1 MRLLQKVYAFFQ
13 NPKYQQYRY
22 PKQLKRKLL
31 LNILG
36 LKLLIA
42 FVAAALMTLVSQIV
56 GADLGQHALDRMLQD
71 YSPVM
76 IFLLVVIFAPLL
88 EELIFRAPL
97 SLFKTSNY
105 FPFTFYLS
113 VVAFGFVHLFN
124 FEAYDQY
131 FWLTPILVL
140 PQLISGVFLAFIRV
154 RMGLLYSIVLH
165 AAFNGIVISPF
176 LLLVSLKQSFN

>member
-1 MRLLQKVYAFFQ
+1 MRLLQKVYVFFR

-22 PKQLKRKLL
+22 PKHLKRKLL

-36 LKLLIA
+36 LELLIT
-42 FVAAALMTLVSQIV
+42 FIAAALMTLVSQMV
-56 GADLGQHALDRMLQD
+56 GADLGQHAIDRMLEK
-71 YSPVM
+71 YSPVT
-76 IFLLVVIFAPLL
+76 IFLLVVILAPFL

-97 SLFKTSNY
+97 GVFKTSNY
-105 FPFTFYLS
+105 FPFAFYLS

-131 FWLTPILVL
+131 LWLAPLLVL
-140 PQLISGVFLAFIRV
+140 PQLISGVFLAFVRV

-165 AAFNGIVISPF
+165 AAFNGVVVTPS
-176 LLLVSLKQSFN
+176 LLLASLKP

>member
-1 MRLLQKVYAFFQ
+1 MRLLQKVYAFFR

-22 PKQLKRKLL
+22 PKPLKRKLL
-31 LNILG
+31 LHILG

-42 FVAAALMTLVSQIV
+42 FVAVVLMTSVSQIV
-56 GADLGQHALDRMLQD
+56 RADLGQHALDRMLEE

-76 IFLLVVIFAPLL
+76 IFLLAVIFAPLL

-97 SLFKTSNY
+97 GLFKTSKH
-105 FPFTFYLS
+105 FPFAFYLS
-113 VVAFGFVHLFN
+113 VFAFGFVHLFN

-131 FWLTPILVL
+131 LWLAPLLVL

-165 AAFNGIVISPF
+165 ATFNGIIITPF
-176 LLLVSLKQSFN
+176 LLVASLKPYLN